1 MSAIKEGECA
11 YVLGSSPDANP
22 YRLAF
27 LPLSRIW
34 LPINRVAEIRD
45 LECQWDSGY
54 AIAKRNRGS
63 THKEGETNGIH
74 GTRQE

>member
-1 MSAIKEGECA
+1 MSASKEGECA

-22 YRLAF
+22 YREARHQF
-27 LPLSRIW
+27 PIGFRDKSDSR
-34 LPINRVAEIRD
+34 LGALMD

-63 THKEGETNGIH
+63 THKKEERN
-74 GTRQE
+74 R

>member
-1 MSAIKEGECA
+1 MSASKEGECA

-22 YRLAF
+22 YRN
-27 LPLSRIW
+27 SR
-34 LPINRVAEIRD
+34 LDLGINRTARRLGIFGALMD

-63 THKEGETNGIH
+63 THKPRRN
-74 GTRQE
+74 R